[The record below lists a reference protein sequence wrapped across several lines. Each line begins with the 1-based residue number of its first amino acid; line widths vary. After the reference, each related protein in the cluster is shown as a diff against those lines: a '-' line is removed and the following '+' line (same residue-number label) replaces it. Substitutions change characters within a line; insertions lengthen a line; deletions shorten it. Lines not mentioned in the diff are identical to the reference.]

1 MGSGESGPRQPAA
14 RPASNSPLP
23 ISHFP
28 QTGFALPA
36 ALFLL
41 VVLAG
46 LSAWLVRSTQI
57 TLAQGNLE
65 LLGARAYQAAQ
76 AGLESGIYA
85 VLTTGT
91 CTPGPISGLA
101 GDLADF
107 TASVSCTPYTADEG
121 GQTITLFTLS
131 SVACN
136 QPVGGSCPNPS
147 PSLPEYAERHVTATV
162 ER

>member
-1 MGSGESGPRQPAA
+1 MTHETGMTAHPPSPIPHSQ
-14 RPASNSPLP
+14 SPLP
-23 ISHFP
+23 
-28 QTGFALPA
+28 TRGFALPA

-57 TLAQGNLE
+57 SLAQGNLE
-65 LLGARAYQAAQ
+65 LVGARAYQAAQ
-76 AGLESGIYA
+76 AGLEAGIYT

-91 CTPGPISGLA
+91 CIAGPISGLA

-121 GQTITLFTLS
+121 GQTITLFTLTS
-131 SVACN
+131 IACN
-136 QPVGGSCPNPS
+136 QPVGGGCPNPS